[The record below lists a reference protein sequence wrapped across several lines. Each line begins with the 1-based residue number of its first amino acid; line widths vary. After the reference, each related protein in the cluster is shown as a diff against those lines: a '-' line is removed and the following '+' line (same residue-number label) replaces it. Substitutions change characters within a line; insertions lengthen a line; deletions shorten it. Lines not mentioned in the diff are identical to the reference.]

1 MHRGR
6 GQRCSVGA
14 QQWDKGRWAQNKT
27 QAGLCCEV
35 PGEVGGGRR
44 GGSPN
49 PPACFPHPSAVC
61 DPQHRAVLCGQPCSV
76 AGS

>member
-6 GQRCSVGA
+6 GQLCSVGA

-35 PGEVGGGRR
+35 PGEVGGGGE
-44 GGSPN
+44 GGPQTHLCASLTLQLRVT
-49 PPACFPHPSAVC
+49 PSI
-61 DPQHRAVLCGQPCSV
+61 VL
-76 AGS
+76 